1 MNIFKRLNLFTLVLF
16 VKMIQANEDLKIDGS
31 QYISTSLISKPIHKQ
46 KIGLVILFKSTLS
59 SCFLFFASGVNG
71 DYIGLEL
78 VRGKLRYVDI
88 FIYSRCTKAS
98 VTLRRA
104 KLGYFYFF
112 CLFFFFLLWLTLIL
126 IKLIFCVFFVS
137 FLIGFLQRWL
147 SINKVK
153 ISKNCISNKLL

>member
-88 FIYSRCTKAS
+88 FIYSRFTKAS

-104 KLGYFYFF
+104 KLGYFDFF
-112 CLFFFFLLWLTLIL
+112 CLFFLFFFALTHFNINQTDFLCFL
-126 IKLIFCVFFVS
+126 CFIFNWVFTEVAEY
-137 FLIGFLQRWL
+137 
-147 SINKVK
+147 
-153 ISKNCISNKLL
+153 

>member
-104 KLGYFYFF
+104 KLGYFDFF
-112 CLFFFFLLWLTLIL
+112 CLFFFFLL
-126 IKLIFCVFFVS
+126 
-137 FLIGFLQRWL
+137 
-147 SINKVK
+147 
-153 ISKNCISNKLL
+153 

>member
-88 FIYSRCTKAS
+88 FIYSRFTKAS

-104 KLGYFYFF
+104 KLGYFDFF
-112 CLFFFFLLWLTLIL
+112 CLFFFFFFALTHFNINQTDFLCFL
-126 IKLIFCVFFVS
+126 CFIFNWVFTEVAEY
-137 FLIGFLQRWL
+137 
-147 SINKVK
+147 
-153 ISKNCISNKLL
+153 